1 MGRLSSTQAE
11 SLPASEFALSETIRR
26 VKFLASQLRGLDA
39 PRLIQVKVPSGGTL
53 QWEISN
59 GTDRPDYAAEIE
71 GVIAAYDARNAYW
84 LKPYGDG
91 PKESPTCSSDNG
103 VWGTDTDGNEF
114 RCADCPRN
122 VIGTDAKGRGK
133 ACKNMVRLLV
143 LRETDALPLELILPA
158 MSRENYSAYLSRLSS
173 MHLKAS
179 GVVTRIT
186 LAKAVNRDGTDY
198 SRAQFKADGT
208 VDADLAAE
216 LQRCMAQIA
225 LPAAEIERLD
235 DGEANAASTKTLEPD
250 SDSQKNTPAAQPEN
264 DKDDVPFE

>member
-133 ACKNMVRLLV
+133 ACKNMVRLHGLDSD
-143 LRETDALPLELILPA
+143 EW
-158 MSRENYSAYLSRLSS
+158 Y
-173 MHLKAS
+173 K
-179 GVVTRIT
+179 VVNTPF
-186 LAKAVNRDGTDY
+186 LA
-198 SRAQFKADGT
+198 
-208 VDADLAAE
+208 
-216 LQRCMAQIA
+216 
-225 LPAAEIERLD
+225 LD
-235 DGEANAASTKTLEPD
+235 DFGATRYTEFAQERMYRFINDRINANKPTAITTNLSLDDIKYP
-250 SDSQKNTPAAQPEN
+250 P
-264 DKDDVPFE
+264 KDDEMTGRIYERVMQLTAGKPICFDDMPKRRIQAIRRDHSNSSWLDDEMLAEDIGA